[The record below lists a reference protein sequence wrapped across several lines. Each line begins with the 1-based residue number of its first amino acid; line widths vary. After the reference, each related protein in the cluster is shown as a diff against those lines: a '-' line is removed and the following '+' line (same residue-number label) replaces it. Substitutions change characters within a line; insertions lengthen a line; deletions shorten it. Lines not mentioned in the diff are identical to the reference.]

1 MGFRKILV
9 GLDGSEGSWRALD
22 RALQEAKLHKA
33 ELWALTVHELPRFS
47 ATVSEVEEEKVQA
60 ESFTASIQREALL
73 TARDMNVA
81 LHLDV
86 VEGHPSQMLVSYAK
100 EGGFDL
106 IVIGHSGHSG
116 LWGNLLGSTTDKVVD
131 HAHCSVLVVR

>member
-9 GLDGSEGSWRALD
+9 GLDGSEGSWKALD
-22 RALQEAKLHKA
+22 AAIHEAKLHRA
-33 ELWALTVHELPRFS
+33 EVWALTVHELPRFA
-47 ATVSEVEEEKVQA
+47 ATVSEVEEEKAQA
-60 ESFTASIQREALL
+60 ESFTASIQREALH
-73 TARDMNVA
+73 TALEMNVT
-81 LHLDV
+81 LHIDV
-86 VEGHPSQMLVSYAK
+86 VEGHPAQMLVSYAK
-100 EGGFDL
+100 ERGFDL